1 MRRGQHVAHTGKR
14 RNTYKD
20 FVDKPEGNRLLE
32 RPWCG
37 WEDIKLNLK

>member
-1 MRRGQHVAHTGKR
+1 
-14 RNTYKD
+14 
-20 FVDKPEGNRLLE
+20 VDKPEGNRLLE